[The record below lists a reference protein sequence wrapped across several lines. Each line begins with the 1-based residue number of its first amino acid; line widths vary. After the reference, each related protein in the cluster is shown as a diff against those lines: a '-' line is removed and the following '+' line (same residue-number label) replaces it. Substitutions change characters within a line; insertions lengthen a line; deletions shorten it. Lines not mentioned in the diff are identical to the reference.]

1 MWKKNILQ
9 KQVQDFKGSLLIQ
22 NISKNAFTFSQSMY
36 WFLYAQTGNFTTVP
50 EYFGDEFP
58 YEFWLFSG
66 MTGSNNDLNVYQV
79 VQKAFVEVNEEG
91 TEAAAATAACVSDCE
106 DDEPPTKFT
115 VDRPFLFIVRDNKS
129 GMILF
134 VGQVMDPS
142 KWALRNK
149 EENWCTYESGM
160 LKFSSTRD

>member
-1 MWKKNILQ
+1 
-9 KQVQDFKGSLLIQ
+9 
-22 NISKNAFTFSQSMY
+22 
-36 WFLYAQTGNFTTVP
+36 
-50 EYFGDEFP
+50 
-58 YEFWLFSG
+58 

-115 VDRPFLFIVRDNKS
+115 CDSPFMFIVRDNKS

-142 KWALRNK
+142 K
-149 EENWCTYESGM
+149 
-160 LKFSSTRD
+160 